1 MDVTSH
7 FEQSREHLR
16 QVAYRMLGSRAEADD
31 AVQEAWLRLSRSDTS
46 QVANLTGWLTT
57 VVARV
62 CLDMMRRRREV
73 PLEQAPVAACEVTT
87 DPRDEAQL
95 AQTVGL
101 AMLVVL
107 DTLEPPERLA
117 FVLHDL
123 FGVPFDEIA
132 DILGRSSEAVRQLA
146 SRARR
151 RVRGAPAADEAQLVR
166 RRDTVAAV
174 IAALRAGDVERMVAL
189 LDPEVVVRAGGRE
202 LRGARTWAESAAAY
216 ARATGE
222 THAWLTIA
230 LVEGTPAAI
239 VAPYGHLERVLR
251 FTFAPGTD
259 AIIAVDITTDAS
271 AVAAL
276 DVAAG

>member
-1 MDVTSH
+1 MDVTSQ

-31 AVQEAWLRLSRSDTS
+31 AVQEAWLRLQRSDTS

-73 PLEQAPVAACEVTT
+73 PLDSAPAATPAT
-87 DPRDEAQL
+87 IDPREEAQL
-95 AQTVGL
+95 AETVGL

-107 DTLEPPERLA
+107 DMLEPAERLA

-132 DILGRSSEAVRQLA
+132 EIIGRSPEATRQLA

-151 RVRGAPAADEAQLVR
+151 RVRGAPAADEAQVAR
-166 RRDTVAAV
+166 QRDAVAAV

-202 LRGARTWAESAAAY
+202 LRGARTWAEGAAAY

-222 THAWLTIA
+222 THAWLTLAI
-230 LVEGTPAAI
+230 VEGTPAAI
-239 VAPYGHLERVLR
+239 VAPHGQLERVLR
-251 FTFAPGTD
+251 FTFAPDTD
-259 AIIAVDITTDAS
+259 AIVAVDIVTDAA